1 MSPPSEETVDE
12 DVALV
17 ASLTGLRANH
27 NLRERERE
35 REWERESGGG
45 GQWGLAAPAGALT
58 PHTSRVTPLVNSL
71 LLILLIKLK
80 SCTSN
85 F

>member
-35 REWERESGGG
+35 RE
-45 GQWGLAAPAGALT
+45 
-58 PHTSRVTPLVNSL
+58 
-71 LLILLIKLK
+71 
-80 SCTSN
+80 
-85 F
+85 

>member
-27 NLRERERE
+27 NLRVRERAE
-35 REWERESGGG
+35 EEASEAWQLLLVPSH
-45 GQWGLAAPAGALT
+45 LT
-58 PHTSRVTPLVNSL
+58 PAVSL
-71 LLILLIKLK
+71 H
-80 SCTSN
+80 
-85 F
+85 

>member
-27 NLRERERE
+27 NLRERESERE
-35 REWERESGGG
+35 RAEEEASEAWQLLLVPSH
-45 GQWGLAAPAGALT
+45 LT
-58 PHTSRVTPLVNSL
+58 PAVSL
-71 LLILLIKLK
+71 H
-80 SCTSN
+80 
-85 F
+85 